1 MPQSDPMSTTSQT
14 KPAPTDGSHA
24 QNEMF
29 LSVDAGTKQFKTGSA
44 LDLNAPRR
52 LSPSPYSQN
61 GRYSPLG
68 SRDASPWPETRHAV
82 IPSRLWG
89 PVQKFWDQNAG
100 PIMVATAQL
109 FAALMNLAT
118 RFLVLDEKRPMHPMQ
133 ILFARM
139 AITLIACLV
148 WMRWQNTPNAPLGPR
163 GLRVALVARG
173 FFGFFGIYGMWY
185 SLRYLPLADATVI
198 SFLAPNLSGY
208 MCHVILHEPYTRTE
222 QLASMLALG
231 GVILITRPLSLFSG
245 LGGGSESSTGG
256 GAVIEAAVNATMIAV
271 RAAEEDP
278 DTTVTT
284 VQRLIAIGAGL
295 IGVVGASVVFTIL
308 RWIGQRAHPLHSVN
322 YFSGMCI
329 VVSVTTLGIA
339 PMLEY
344 DQPDLRFALP
354 SGLQQWGF
362 LCMIGICG
370 FLLQFLLSAGLAK
383 EKSNRATAMVYT
395 HMLYA
400 AAFDRFFFQH
410 SMGVL
415 SLMGCG
421 CILGSAVWVAMT
433 KAPGPGAPD
442 RDVEN
447 RMAPVGGVE
456 TVPMMRDVDGM
467 DLQEQRPRRGH
478 DSR

>member
-1 MPQSDPMSTTSQT
+1 M
-14 KPAPTDGSHA
+14 
-24 QNEMF
+24 
-29 LSVDAGTKQFKTGSA
+29 
-44 LDLNAPRR
+44 
-52 LSPSPYSQN
+52 
-61 GRYSPLG
+61 
-68 SRDASPWPETRHAV
+68 
-82 IPSRLWG
+82 
-89 PVQKFWDQNAG
+89 
-100 PIMVATAQL
+100 
-109 FAALMNLAT
+109 
-118 RFLVLDEKRPMHPMQ
+118 
-133 ILFARM
+133 
-139 AITLIACLV
+139 
-148 WMRWQNTPNAPLGPR
+148 
-163 GLRVALVARG
+163 
-173 FFGFFGIYGMWY
+173 
-185 SLRYLPLADATVI
+185 
-198 SFLAPNLSGY
+198 
-208 MCHVILHEPYTRTE
+208 
-222 QLASMLALG
+222 
-231 GVILITRPLSLFSG
+231 
-245 LGGGSESSTGG
+245 
-256 GAVIEAAVNATMIAV
+256 IEAAVNATMVAV

-354 SGLQQWGF
+354 SGLQQWGL

-433 KAPGPGAPD
+433 KAPGLGAPD